1 MQNGGFIS
9 YEEYEQFQPSLC
21 CMGVRLMPDEEELE
35 QRVNDMIDRERVKE
49 AILALEI
56 KQMRKTLDKLEK
68 G

>member
-1 MQNGGFIS
+1 
-9 YEEYEQFQPSLC
+9 
-21 CMGVRLMPDEEELE
+21 MGVRLMPDEEELE

-49 AILALEI
+49 AILSLEI